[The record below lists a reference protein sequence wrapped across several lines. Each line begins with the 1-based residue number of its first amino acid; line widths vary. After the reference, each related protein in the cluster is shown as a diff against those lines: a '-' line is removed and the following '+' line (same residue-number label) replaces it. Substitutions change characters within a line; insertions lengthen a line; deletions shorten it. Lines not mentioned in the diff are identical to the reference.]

1 MSSHSHTPVSSSIN
15 KSTSRFAPKVV
26 PRKAASSGHA
36 PPPRPIP
43 TVDEESQSEDELEEE
58 EQTLEDGEPTSTD
71 LDAERRYESIPAIQS
86 SILPSPPV
94 DAAPIPVPTTHLTRS
109 LRSSGPVPDPTV
121 PTSTTPTTTITATTT
136 STAPTTTGRK
146 RSAATPAA
154 GGAPRRRHRPPPTP
168 PPPPHLTTL

>member
-71 LDAERRYESIPAIQS
+71 LDAERRYESIPAIES

-94 DAAPIPVPTTHLTRS
+94 YAAPIPVRTTHLTRS

-121 PTSTTPTTTITATTT
+121 PPSTTIPATPTR
-136 STAPTTTGRK
+136 TAPTTTGRK

-154 GGAPRRRHRPPPTP
+154 GGAPRRRRRRQSTPPTAEEV
-168 PPPPHLTTL
+168 T